1 LSDNRCSILHELRL
15 KVSKKTEIA
24 AILIDIEAQLRQ
36 LGQWERVPPSAEAL
50 ASQEPFSIDTLT
62 LPQWLQFILLPTLYQ
77 MLEEGEPLPE
87 RCGIAPMAEEYFR
100 GTGLRS
106 GELVAALLRIDE
118 LLSASAPPG

>member
-1 LSDNRCSILHELRL
+1 MN
-15 KVSKKTEIA
+15 TEIA

-36 LGQWERVPPSAEAL
+36 LGQWDKVPPPAEAL
-50 ASQEPFSIDTLT
+50 ASEQPFAIDTLT

-77 MLEEGEPLPE
+77 MLEEDQTLPQ

-106 GELVAALLRIDE
+106 AELVAALLRIDE
-118 LLSASAPPG
+118 LLSTDAPP